1 MFGLRE
7 EGCGSIVDQ
16 HIDRRLAPDLIH
28 HGIDRAAVAYI
39 ALCHRNLAAET
50 AAHLRGGCLQQFE
63 PATADDQFRA
73 ELDEAASHRGAKP
86 GAAAGDQNTLS
97 RQQAFFKHRLIPP
110 PCIVARLQIRQ
121 EAFSLPLCVRKSGV
135 SMKAILCSQYCQPDD
150 LVLAEVPDPV
160 AGPGEAVIAIKSAA
174 LNFFDI
180 LMIQGK
186 YQIKPPF
193 PFSPAAEV
201 AGVIESV
208 GPGVTDLKVGDRVAA
223 SCGHNGAREKIALP
237 ANSIVKIP
245 DNLDFDRAAGIFI
258 IYGTALHALE
268 DRASLK
274 PGETMAVLGAAGGTG
289 LAACELG
296 KLMGLKVIACASSD
310 EKLEFAKQ
318 HGAELGLNYASE
330 DLKDGLRRLTGGK
343 GADIIFDPVGG
354 AYAEAA
360 LRSIAWEGR
369 FLVIGF
375 AAGDI
380 PKMPLNLALLKGCDI
395 RGVFWGAWTR
405 LNAEKNHANL
415 EKLVKWTAEGKISSH
430 VDRTFPLAQ
439 TADALKV
446 LAGRKAMGKVIL
458 HP

>member
-1 MFGLRE
+1 
-7 EGCGSIVDQ
+7 
-16 HIDRRLAPDLIH
+16 
-28 HGIDRAAVAYI
+28 
-39 ALCHRNLAAET
+39 
-50 AAHLRGGCLQQFE
+50 
-63 PATADDQFRA
+63 
-73 ELDEAASHRGAKP
+73 
-86 GAAAGDQNTLS
+86 
-97 RQQAFFKHRLIPP
+97 
-110 PCIVARLQIRQ
+110 
-121 EAFSLPLCVRKSGV
+121 
-135 SMKAILCSQYCQPDD
+135 MKAILCSQYCQPDD
-150 LVLAEVPDPV
+150 LVLTDVPDPV
-160 AGPGEAVIAIKSAA
+160 AEPGQAVIAIKAAA

-186 YQIKPPF
+186 YQIKPAF

-208 GPGVTDLKVGDRVAA
+208 GDGVADLKVGDRVVA

-237 ANSIVKIP
+237 TDSIVKIP
-245 DNLDFDRAAGIFI
+245 DNLDFDR
-258 IYGTALHALE
+258 
-268 DRASLK
+268 
-274 PGETMAVLGAAGGTG
+274 AAGGTG

-310 EKLEFAKQ
+310 EKLAFARA
-318 HGAELGLNYASE
+318 HGAELGLNYAKE
-330 DLKDGLRRLTGGK
+330 DLKEGLRRLTGGK
-343 GADIIFDPVGG
+343 GVDIVFDPVGG
-354 AYAEAA
+354 SYAEAA
-360 LRSIAWEGR
+360 LRSIAWQGR

-395 RGVFWGAWTR
+395 RGVFWGHWAR
-405 LNAEKNHANL
+405 LNPQKNRANL
-415 EKLVKWTAEGKISSH
+415 QKLVKWTAEGKISSH

>member
-1 MFGLRE
+1 
-7 EGCGSIVDQ
+7 
-16 HIDRRLAPDLIH
+16 
-28 HGIDRAAVAYI
+28 
-39 ALCHRNLAAET
+39 
-50 AAHLRGGCLQQFE
+50 
-63 PATADDQFRA
+63 
-73 ELDEAASHRGAKP
+73 
-86 GAAAGDQNTLS
+86 
-97 RQQAFFKHRLIPP
+97 
-110 PCIVARLQIRQ
+110 
-121 EAFSLPLCVRKSGV
+121 
-135 SMKAILCSQYCQPDD
+135 MKAILCSQFCQPDD
-150 LVLAEVPDPV
+150 LLLADVPDPV
-160 AGPGEAVIAIKSAA
+160 AEAGQAVIAIKSAA

-201 AGVIESV
+201 AGVVESI
-208 GPGVTDLKVGDRVAA
+208 GAGVTGVKVGDRVIA

-237 ANSIVKIP
+237 ADSLVKIP
-245 DNLDFDRAAGIFI
+245 DSLDFDRAAGIII

-268 DRASLK
+268 DRAMLK

-296 KLMGLKVIACASSD
+296 KLMGAKVIACASSE
-310 EKLEFAKQ
+310 EKLEFAKA
-318 HGAELGLNYASE
+318 HGAELTLNYAKE
-330 DLKDGLRRLTGGK
+330 DLKEGLRRLTDGK
-343 GADIIFDPVGG
+343 GVDVIFDPVGG
-354 AYAEAA
+354 TYAEAS
-360 LRSIAWEGR
+360 LRSIAWQGR

-395 RGVFWGAWTR
+395 RGVFWGQWAR
-405 LNAEKNHANL
+405 LNPAKNHANL
-415 EKLVKWTAEGKISSH
+415 EKLVKWTAEGKLSSH

>member
-1 MFGLRE
+1 MTAPRSRRQPPSIKTGAKTGAKTGL
-7 EGCGSIVDQ
+7 S
-16 HIDRRLAPDLIH
+16 
-28 HGIDRAAVAYI
+28 RAAKSGKKRQNNFNVQG
-39 ALCHRNLAAET
+39 T
-50 AAHLRGGCLQQFE
+50 
-63 PATADDQFRA
+63 
-73 ELDEAASHRGAKP
+73 
-86 GAAAGDQNTLS
+86 GAA
-97 RQQAFFKHRLIPP
+97 
-110 PCIVARLQIRQ
+110 
-121 EAFSLPLCVRKSGV
+121 
-135 SMKAILCSQYCQPDD
+135 MKAILCSQYCQPDD
-150 LVLAEVPDPV
+150 LVLTDMPDPV
-160 AGPGEAVIAIKSAA
+160 AEPGQAVIAIKAAA

-208 GPGVTDLKVGDRVAA
+208 GAGVSDLKVGDRVVA

-237 ANSIVKIP
+237 ADSMVRIP
-245 DNLDFDRAAGIFI
+245 DNLDFDRAAGIII

-268 DRASLK
+268 DRASPQ
-274 PGETMAVLGAAGGTG
+274 PGETLAVLGAAGGTG

-296 KLMGLKVIACASSD
+296 RLMGLKVIACASSD
-310 EKLEFAKQ
+310 EKLAFARA
-318 HGAELGLNYASE
+318 HGAELELNYAKE
-330 DLKDGLRRLTGGK
+330 DLKEGLRRLTGGK
-343 GADIIFDPVGG
+343 GVDIIFDPVGG
-354 AYAEAA
+354 SYAEAA
-360 LRSIAWEGR
+360 LRSIAWQGR

-395 RGVFWGAWTR
+395 RGVFWGHWAR
-405 LNAEKNHANL
+405 LNPQKNRSNL
-415 EKLVKWTAEGKISSH
+415 QKLVKWTAEGKISSH

-439 TADALKV
+439 TAEALKV